1 MATRKIRPG
10 DDPRGGVT
18 ADSRATSGPR
28 VKPKTG
34 SKPPAD
40 PAELRRQGAG
50 LHATGDGRFI
60 VEQSANGWMVTDGER
75 SNELGL
81 PLVRGPFATLVAAR
95 AALTTAR
102 SGPLPISNLA
112 DRIAAIPKQG
122 PRSTVS
128 ARGVVATVEPV
139 EPVAPPPPAVR
150 EFRSRDGDG
159 LRSLWAATDVGAGA
173 IDDMRLRKFAQRNPG
188 TFIVVSLGDA
198 LIGAGLGGWDGRY
211 GWLHLVTIARDHRR
225 RGLGTQVVRRIESGL
240 EATGC
245 RHLRV
250 VDEGDPA
257 DLAFWEMIGYRR
269 DEGGY
274 LARDL
279 VSSPPGPEAS
289 DGPADPS
296 PE

>member
-1 MATRKIRPG
+1 MATRKIEPG
-10 DDPRGGVT
+10 DDPGGGST
-18 ADSRATSGPR
+18 SDSSATSGPK
-28 VKPKTG
+28 VKPKAV

-60 VEQSANGWMVTDGER
+60 VEQSANGWMVTDAER

-95 AALTTAR
+95 EALTAAR

-112 DRIAAIPKQG
+112 DRIAAIPKQR
-122 PRSTVS
+122 PRSTVP
-128 ARGVVATVEPV
+128 ARGGGATIEL
-139 EPVAPPPPAVR
+139 VAPSPPVVR

-159 LRSLWAATDVGAGA
+159 LRSLWAATDFGAVG

-188 TFIVVSLGDA
+188 TFIVVAQGDA

-211 GWLHLVTIARDHRR
+211 GWLHLVAIARDHRR
-225 RGLGTQVVRRIESGL
+225 MGLGTRVVRRIESGL

-257 DLAFWEMIGYRR
+257 DLAFWETIGYRR

-274 LARDL
+274 LAREL
-279 VSSPPGPEAS
+279 VSSRPGPDEA